1 MLNWKDGDKISS
13 FNAEGCWAKFRYGK
27 EQLEVFMT
35 ISSNAIAVAIS
46 SDNCTFSKTWK
57 EKNIPLDQI
66 KEEIDIFLEESSRKL
81 TL

>member
-13 FNAEGCWAKFRYGK
+13 FNAEGCWAKFRYGEK
-27 EQLEVFMT
+27 QLEVFMT
-35 ISSNAIAVAIS
+35 INNDAIAVAIS

-57 EKNIPLDQI
+57 EKNVSIEQI
-66 KEEIDIFLEESSRKL
+66 KEEIDAFLEESNKKL